1 MKLTKTQLKQIIKE
15 ELESV
20 ISEKRRRGP
29 VTPAEQWIV
38 NRGSQRVPKAVQ
50 ADWYSRGMRIGYDY
64 APRAGDPCY
73 DDLTKCYQ
81 QNELGQFERIGQEE
95 EPPIDAQ
102 ETLTI
107 SF

>member
-1 MKLTKTQLKQIIKE
+1 MKLTKTQLKQIITE
-15 ELESV
+15 ERESV

-50 ADWYSRGMRIGYDY
+50 ADRYSRGMRIGYDY
-64 APRAGDPCY
+64 APRAGAPCY
-73 DDLTKCYQ
+73 ADLTKCYQ

-95 EPPIDAQ
+95 EQPIDA
-102 ETLTI
+102 
-107 SF
+107 